1 MKDPIR
7 FIRLKII
14 AALNGNIT
22 SSGVNV
28 LIYNRVPS
36 QVSYPF
42 IRVYS
47 VSTNAVDDNQSKY
60 NVECITRIEVATRF
74 DGDSGGE
81 LTVNEIMNQIT
92 SILVSKNQSGFDL
105 SSYNFNCYTSQN
117 VGITYLEYDT
127 SDHTYFRAYFELSN
141 KIDHLT

>member
-7 FIRLKII
+7 YIRLKII

-42 IRVYS
+42 VRVYS
-47 VSTNAVDDNQSKY
+47 VSV
-60 NVECITRIEVATRF
+60 VAETPV
-74 DGDSGGE
+74 
-81 LTVNEIMNQIT
+81 TPIT
-92 SILVSKNQSGFDL
+92 SAGL
-105 SSYNFNCYTSQN
+105 
-117 VGITYLEYDT
+117 
-127 SDHTYFRAYFELSN
+127 
-141 KIDHLT
+141 ID